1 MRKQT
6 DESHLWTLVSSMCQ
20 QVREADIQGDK
31 RTQGADSPDVLLPRP
46 ELFAVSGSL
55 LLFPTVVFV

>member
-1 MRKQT
+1 
-6 DESHLWTLVSSMCQ
+6 MCQ